1 VAVAAPVPVAALVV
15 CAGPAA
21 GEPAVAEFVPIP
33 ALVAVLVVAAA
44 LVLAPGVGLELVAAP
59 DPLALGGIA
68 GHCPGG

>member
-1 VAVAAPVPVAALVV
+1 MAVPALGTGAALVV
-15 CAGPAA
+15 FAGPAA

-44 LVLAPGVGLELVAAP
+44 LVPVVGLELVGTP